1 MSTGQTIKIVVEE
14 DEKGSETVQC
24 PCCDKPQATGGY
36 MMGGSYHYFC
46 WNCDTSIWTDSDRTI
61 VRINQEM
68 NESN

>member
-36 MMGGSYHYFC
+36 MMGGNHPCASCFC
-46 WNCDTSIWTDSDRTI
+46 
-61 VRINQEM
+61 
-68 NESN
+68 